1 MSDGNGLGEIT
12 PLGVDNGSIDN
23 CSIDNY
29 SLDIDTFGCD
39 DIGAN
44 TVILTAT
51 DAGGNS
57 ESCSSIIT
65 VVDSVNPVAN
75 CQDITVLLDGSGN
88 ATIIGDDINNG
99 STDACGIASLS
110 VSPNSF
116 DIGDLGDNL
125 VTLTV
130 TDVNG
135 NSTTCTAIVTV
146 TEFLSTESVLTTE
159 NVKIYPNPT
168 EEFLII
174 SFPRELE
181 VSIHLFDLVGKLIQS
196 QNNVIVSKT
205 HSMNI
210 SYLNTGTY
218 FVRIKSEIG
227 IVTKRIIKE

>member
-1 MSDGNGLGEIT
+1 MALNTFIPTSGSTHLTFRNNYNTNISEIESRISGIEVLSGNLSQYSLTGHQHVVDDVSGLGTMATESSGDYSPTGHTHSEYAATSHTHTVTDINSAVAPYGYVIT
-12 PLGVDNGSIDN
+12 
-23 CSIDNY
+23 
-29 SLDIDTFGCD
+29 
-39 DIGAN
+39 A
-44 TVILTAT
+44 
-51 DAGGNS
+51 
-57 ESCSSIIT
+57 
-65 VVDSVNPVAN
+65 
-75 CQDITVLLDGSGN
+75 DGSGN

-168 EEFLII
+168 EESLII
-174 SFPRELE
+174 SF
-181 VSIHLFDLVGKLIQS
+181 STS
-196 QNNVIVSKT
+196 
-205 HSMNI
+205 
-210 SYLNTGTY
+210 
-218 FVRIKSEIG
+218 
-227 IVTKRIIKE
+227 

>member
-44 TVILTAT
+44 TVILT
-51 DAGGNS
+51 
-57 ESCSSIIT
+57 
-65 VVDSVNPVAN
+65 
-75 CQDITVLLDGSGN
+75 
-88 ATIIGDDINNG
+88 
-99 STDACGIASLS
+99 
-110 VSPNSF
+110 
-116 DIGDLGDNL
+116 
-125 VTLTV
+125 V

-168 EEFLII
+168 EESLII

-181 VSIHLFDLVGKLIQS
+181 VSIHLIDLVGKLIQS